1 MDRQP
6 IPPTLRPLH
15 EWLVAV
21 APESPRTFPLALLG
35 LMVVVGGYVG
45 WCHVAELREA
55 ERREEERRRAE
66 EFATWKRE
74 AIERAV
80 AAYRQR
86 VYHRGRRSTRGRE
99 R

>member
-6 IPPTLRPLH
+6 IPPTLRPLY
-15 EWLVAV
+15 ELLVAV
-21 APESPRTFPLALLG
+21 APESPRTLPLTSLAFIVL
-35 LMVVVGGYVG
+35 VFGYVA
-45 WCHVAELREA
+45 WCHVAEMREA
-55 ERREEERRRAE
+55 ERLEENRRRAE
-66 EFATWKRE
+66 EFAAMKRE

-86 VYHRGRRSTRGRE
+86 VYHRGRRTTRGRG

>member
-6 IPPTLRPLH
+6 IPPTLQPLH

-21 APESPRTFPLALLG
+21 APESPRTLPLALLAFAAAV
-35 LMVVVGGYVG
+35 LGYVCV
-45 WCHVAELREA
+45 CHVAELREQ
-55 ERREEERRRAE
+55 ERREQERRRAE
-66 EFATWKRE
+66 EFAEWKRE

-86 VYHRGRRSTRGRE
+86 VYHRGRRPTRGRG

>member
-1 MDRQP
+1 MQ
-6 IPPTLRPLH
+6 PLH

-21 APESPRTFPLALLG
+21 APESPRTLPLALLAIISVI
-35 LMVVVGGYVG
+35 LCYVG
-45 WCHVAELREA
+45 WCHVADQREA
-55 ERREEERRRAE
+55 ERREQERRRAE
-66 EFATWKRE
+66 EFAAWKRE

-86 VYHRGRRSTRGRE
+86 VYHRGRRTTRGRG